1 MSSRKTFRNRTLSSR
16 RVATLTRATLI
27 ALSLMYTVADSSAAL
42 NGIQQSSGSSGGGAR
57 DKPER
62 VHHYGGLT
70 SSSGL
75 SPSSSSSSSSSL
87 VAGNGSAEKPYF
99 EDINSRNVTT
109 VVDDT
114 AVLKCRVKY
123 KGDRTVSWM
132 RKRDLH
138 ILTSNIYTYT
148 GDQRFSVIHP
158 PDSDDWDLKIS
169 YAQQK
174 DSGIYECQVN
184 TEPKIN
190 LAVYLTVSEERDF
203 VQASGG
209 KHFIGTAGL
218 AVRAKITGS
227 QEVYVKKGSTI
238 SLSCV
243 VNVHASSI
251 SWYHGSAVVDFDS
264 ARGGI
269 SLETEK
275 TEGGTSSRL
284 MLTRATLKDS
294 GNYTC
299 VPTGAIAASV
309 QVHVLNGEHPAA
321 MQTSAGAVVVL
332 FCPTRYML
340 VFILV
345 SLNSCNL
352 SKLIHFIS
360 SLFEAARFAL
370 ASAVVSLLTRIRR
383 PVISSIDSSS
393 SSSKSCCCSESC
405 NHQSVSSLYHPN
417 ISIQSLNSPPTLSQ
431 RR

>member
-190 LAVYLTVSEERDF
+190 LAVYLTVS
-203 VQASGG
+203 
-209 KHFIGTAGL
+209 